1 MKHIHNYFENKD
13 HWESQKYL
21 GNSNEN
27 LRITRTKDLIPTDV
41 NTIIDVGC
49 GNGFFLKTLE
59 DLNSYKLY
67 GIEPSKNAINQ
78 NLSSLKLD
86 EGTIDDI
93 KFDDDFF
100 DLVTCLEVIEHL
112 PFKTYEKGL
121 LELERISKKYIIISV
136 PYQETRNHVV
146 CPYCD
151 CHFNGTTHLKSFD
164 DNKLVNLFND
174 SKLISLLKV
183 GKTKKFKFQ
192 PLRKLFKRNILNF
205 RDVHICPQ
213 CNYTNSENLNIKRN
227 QKSSKNHFNEF
238 FVSRKTDLV
247 HCFV

>member
-1 MKHIHNYFENKD
+1 MEHIHNYFENKD

-21 GNSNEN
+21 GNDNEN
-27 LRITRTKDLIPTDV
+27 LRINRTKDLIPTDV

-59 DLNSYKLY
+59 DLKLYKLF
-67 GIEPSKNAINQ
+67 GIEPSINAINQ

-86 EGTIDDI
+86 KGTIDDI

-136 PYQETRNHVV
+136 PHQETRNHVV

-164 DNKLVNLFND
+164 DNKLVNLFKG

-183 GKTKKFKFQ
+183 GKTKKFKYQ
-192 PLRKLFKRNILNF
+192 SLRKLFKRNI
-205 RDVHICPQ
+205 
-213 CNYTNSENLNIKRN
+213 
-227 QKSSKNHFNEF
+227 
-238 FVSRKTDLV
+238 
-247 HCFV
+247 